1 MRPAARLLRLTV
13 VAAVVIPAII
23 NAEPLQGQEGSESG
37 VPWIVYEQGVHQL
50 RGRDYGLAMQSFRR
64 AIQLRGGA
72 FPEAEAGIGRVFAAE
87 NTVQLAERQFR
98 RALDQEQFFYVP
110 AEEYAVRYELA
121 SIYRNRGSE
130 GRFDYE
136 AALKEIV
143 ADDPSFSDPDNQ
155 NLRSAY
161 LRTLRND
168 GINRLLVLYR
178 IEENFARRAH
188 HQLGEHFLA
197 SRNFVTAAEHLMY
210 AALMVFSTAIE
221 EYRRLNPSYQFET
234 LSGFLSRLGRRE
246 DIRSYLEQADAY
258 RTLYSLGTALYG
270 ADLGRETPRE
280 IWRVL
285 ADRGEA
291 GRWASLASQQLADP
305 RADRYVDY

>member
-1 MRPAARLLRLTV
+1 MRPAARLLRLIV
-13 VAAVVIPAII
+13 VAAVVIPAIT
-23 NAEPLQGQEGSESG
+23 NAEPLQGQEGSDSG
-37 VPWIVYEQGVHQL
+37 VPWIVYEQGVQQL
-50 RGRDYGLAMQSFRR
+50 RERDYGLAMQSFRR

-110 AEEYAVRYELA
+110 AQEYAVRYELA
-121 SIYRNRGSE
+121 ALYRNRGSE

-178 IEENFARRAH
+178 IQENFARRAH
-188 HQLGEHFLA
+188 HLLGEHFLA
-197 SRNFVTAAEHLMY
+197 SRNFDTAAEHLMY
-210 AALMVFSTAIE
+210 ASLMVFSTAIE
-221 EYRRLNPSYQFET
+221 EYRRFNPSYQFET

-246 DIRSYLEQADAY
+246 EIRSYLEQADAY

-270 ADLGRETPRE
+270 ADLARETPRE

-285 ADRGEA
+285 ADRPEA

-305 RADRYVDY
+305 RADRYVVY